1 MTGRSF
7 TMMPAG
13 RTAMTGRGPGIRGR
27 WRGTALRCIGGTAA
41 LLLTLAAAPSVHATE
56 FQTLKGHGGPVMDID
71 VSRETGA
78 VATASFDNS
87 VGLWTGRTP
96 RWLEGHA
103 AAVKVVRFVDENRIA
118 SGGDDNDLLLWD
130 LEAGVPMRLK
140 GHTAKVAGLAVS
152 PGGDLIASASWDAR
166 VGLWPLA
173 GGAPDFL
180 NGHTAGVNAVA
191 FSRDG
196 ARLYSG
202 SVDGS
207 IKLWDLE
214 KKAEMRVLDRNGFGI
229 NVLAVGGGKE
239 GGGQVDTWLAYGS
252 QDGVT
257 RIVDIETG
265 MRLHEFT
272 FERRP
277 ILALAVSPDGTRLA
291 TGDGHGYIT
300 VLNTQSWAIETDF
313 RAALKGPIWALA
325 FSRDGEVLHAGGI
338 ENIVYS
344 WPLAELASFDPMAS
358 ETPEFLKS
366 PDQMSNGERQFARKC
381 SICHALSADAGRKAG
396 PTLYNVFGRRAG
408 TLAGYSYSETLS
420 GSDIVWS
427 AETIDHLFLDGPDHY
442 IPGSKMPM
450 QRIVKAQDRDDLI
463 DYLKTATAP
472 DTTGPGASE
481 GDTQ

>member
-1 MTGRSF
+1 MVALSSF
-7 TMMPAG
+7 AQ
-13 RTAMTGRGPGIRGR
+13 
-27 WRGTALRCIGGTAA
+27 AA
-41 LLLTLAAAPSVHATE
+41 D

-71 VSRETGA
+71 VSSETGQ

-103 AAVKVVRFVDENRIA
+103 AAVKVVAFVDADRLVSA
-118 SGGDDNDLLLWD
+118 GDDNDLILWNEADGSSALL
-130 LEAGVPMRLK
+130 E
-140 GHTAKVAGLAVS
+140 GHTAKVMGLAIS
-152 PGGDLIASASWDAR
+152 PDGSLIASASWDSR
-166 VGLWPLA
+166 VGLWPVS

-180 NGHTAGVNAVA
+180 EGHTAGVNAVA

-196 ARLYSG
+196 KRLYSA

-214 KKAEMRVLDRNGFGI
+214 SRSEKRVIDRNGFGI
-229 NVLAVGGGKE
+229 NVIALGGAGE
-239 GGGQVDTWLAYGS
+239 TESWIAYGT
-252 QDGVT
+252 QDGTT

-265 MRLHEFT
+265 ERLHDFA

-277 ILALAVSPDGTRLA
+277 ILALTISPDGSKLA

-300 VLNTQSWAIETDF
+300 VLNTETWAIETDF
-313 RAALKGPIWALA
+313 QAALKGPIWALD

-344 WPLAELASFDPMAS
+344 WPLADLADYDPMAT
-358 ETPEFLKS
+358 ETPQFLKK
-366 PDQMSNGERQFARKC
+366 PEEMSNGERQFARKC
-381 SICHALSADAGRKAG
+381 SICHALTADGGRKAG
-396 PTLYNVFGRRAG
+396 PTLFKVFGRRAG
-408 TLAGYSYSETLS
+408 TLEGYPYSETLL
-420 GSDIVWS
+420 GSDIIWS
-427 AETIDHLFLDGPDHY
+427 AETINQLFLDGPDHF

-450 QRIVKAQDRDDLI
+450 QRIVELQDRDDLI
-463 DYLKTATAP
+463 DYLKTAT
-472 DTTGPGASE
+472 TGETSE

>member
-1 MTGRSF
+1 MSLSTRPGQYVQSGAGAANRWLVAVLTAVMTSF
-7 TMMPAG
+7 SAPAG
-13 RTAMTGRGPGIRGR
+13 
-27 WRGTALRCIGGTAA
+27 AA
-41 LLLTLAAAPSVHATE
+41 D

-71 VSRETGA
+71 VSLDSGA

-87 VGLWTGRTP
+87 VGLWTGRSP

-103 AAVKVVRFVDENRIA
+103 AAVKVVRFVDENRIVSA
-118 SGGDDNDLLLWD
+118 GDDNDLLLWD
-130 LEAGVPMRLK
+130 LPGGAAVRLK

-152 PGGDLIASASWDAR
+152 PGRDLIASASWDAR
-166 VGLWPLA
+166 LGLWPVN
-173 GGAPDFL
+173 GGAPEFL
-180 NGHTAGVNAVA
+180 SGHTAGVNAAA

-196 ARLYSG
+196 KRLYSG

-207 IKLWDLE
+207 VRLWDLE
-214 KKAEMRVLDRNGFGI
+214 KKAALRILDRNGFGI
-229 NVLAVGGGKE
+229 NVLAVGGGPGE
-239 GGGQVDTWLAYGS
+239 GRGDPETWLAYGS

-265 MRLHEFT
+265 TRLHEFA

-300 VLNTQSWAIETDF
+300 VLNTQTWSIETDF

-325 FSRDGEVLHAGGI
+325 FSRDGAVLHAGGI

-344 WPLAELASFDPMAS
+344 WPLADLAGFDPMATD
-358 ETPEFLKS
+358 TPQFLKR
-366 PDQMSNGERQFARKC
+366 PEDMSNGERQFARKC
-381 SICHALSADAGRKAG
+381 SICHALSADGGRKAG
-396 PTLYNVFGRRAG
+396 PTLHNVFGRRAG
-408 TLAGYSYSETLS
+408 TLPAYPYSETLL

-427 AETIDHLFLDGPDHY
+427 AETIDRLFLDGPDHY

-450 QRIVKAQDRDDLI
+450 QRIVAQRDRDDLI
-463 DYLKTATAP
+463 DYLKTASATEA
-472 DTTGPGASE
+472 TK

>member
-1 MTGRSF
+1 MVFHPTRPGQYVLSGTGAANRWAAAVLTAVMASF
-7 TMMPAG
+7 SAPAG
-13 RTAMTGRGPGIRGR
+13 
-27 WRGTALRCIGGTAA
+27 AA
-41 LLLTLAAAPSVHATE
+41 D

-71 VSRETGA
+71 VSLDSGA

-87 VGLWTGRTP
+87 VGLWTGRSP

-103 AAVKVVRFVDENRIA
+103 AAVKVVRFVDENRIVSA
-118 SGGDDNDLLLWD
+118 GDDNDLLLWD
-130 LEAGVPMRLK
+130 LPGGAAVRLK

-152 PGGDLIASASWDAR
+152 PGRDLIASASWDTR
-166 VGLWPLA
+166 LGLWPVN
-173 GGAPDFL
+173 GGAPEFL
-180 NGHTAGVNAVA
+180 SGHTAGVNAAA

-196 ARLYSG
+196 KQLYSG

-207 IKLWDLE
+207 VRLWDLE
-214 KKAEMRVLDRNGFGI
+214 KKAALRILDRNGFGI
-229 NVLAVGGGKE
+229 NVLAVGGGSGE
-239 GGGQVDTWLAYGS
+239 GRDDPETWLAYGS

-265 MRLHEFT
+265 TRLHEFA

-300 VLNTQSWAIETDF
+300 VLNTQSWSIETDF

-325 FSRDGEVLHAGGI
+325 FSGDGAVLHAGGI

-344 WPLAELASFDPMAS
+344 WPLADLAGFDPMATD
-358 ETPEFLKS
+358 TPQFLKR
-366 PDQMSNGERQFARKC
+366 PEDMSNGERQFARKC
-381 SICHALSADAGRKAG
+381 SICHALSADGGRKAG
-396 PTLYNVFGRRAG
+396 PTLHNVFGRRAG
-408 TLAGYSYSETLS
+408 TLPAYPYSETLL

-427 AETIDHLFLDGPDHY
+427 AETIDRLFLDGPDHY

-450 QRIVKAQDRDDLI
+450 QRIVAQRDRDDLI
-463 DYLKTATAP
+463 DYLKTASATEASAP
-472 DTTGPGASE
+472 EATK